1 MPCKQ
6 QSDIPTVYKTH
17 FSASY
22 TSKSKTDCV
31 LNIIWKS
38 MNSKGLNAMPVLLKF
53 LVPLAIFLSGS
64 YAHAF
69 TSLSPVAGN
78 KARVNHLIRFEEP
91 MSNPTNEPSREP
103 IRDPTNDQTTNPRL
117 EWDAEL
123 LNILSPKR
131 RKYSTIAIS
140 ITQNT
145 SNTSYMFEAVNGVNH
160 DHDKIKVERVTFSDE
175 RDSEILSESPVQYNS
190 RSNDSNGLRRSA
202 ERAVSSRREVCFHSK
217 ISFKQIKRS
226 STHACLVLF
235 SSFYAIGADLKCRV
249 HPHWVLAISSSKR
262 VRGNASTQSRGLCH
276 EKTSEPAGCI
286 ASAQIQTSLKGL
298 QAGLGLRFAKQ
309 DGLVIRNLA
318 FGHNKLIE
326 FILAF
331 GRNHKELIEPNDISL
346 SNQLIVEYL
355 KMQYSF

>member
-1 MPCKQ
+1 MSALSKLLLLLAVF
-6 QSDIPTVYKTH
+6 QSAT
-17 FSASY
+17 
-22 TSKSKTDCV
+22 
-31 LNIIWKS
+31 
-38 MNSKGLNAMPVLLKF
+38 NAN
-53 LVPLAIFLSGS
+53 
-64 YAHAF
+64 AF
-69 TSLSPVAGN
+69 TNLSPVTGN
-78 KARVNHLIRFEEP
+78 LVRVNHLIRFDES
-91 MSNPTNEPSREP
+91 MSNPKNKPSREP
-103 IRDPTNDQTTNPRL
+103 TCEPTNDSMVNDQTTNPRL

-123 LNILSPKR
+123 PNILSPKR
-131 RKYSTIAIS
+131 GKYSTIAIS

-145 SNTSYMFEAVNGVNH
+145 SNTSYTFEAVNGVNH
-160 DHDKIKVERVTFSDE
+160 DHDKIKVDKRVTFSDE

-190 RSNDSNGLRRSA
+190 QSNDSNGLRRSA

-276 EKTSEPAGCI
+276 DKTSEPAGCI